1 MPDKLD
7 RIESDVKALRAWQNL
22 HDERH
27 GDDAAMLQLVL
38 KQLSSHQTNHHGKL
52 SQAKQAVIPVGLIG
66 LLAAIAEIVRQF
78 LV

>member
-7 RIESDVKALRAWQNL
+7 RIEKDVAAIKRWQ
-22 HDERH
+22 ERHEEKH
-27 GDDAAMLQLVL
+27 GDDAAMLGRVL
-38 KQLSSHQTNHHGKL
+38 DSIKVHTDNHHGKL